1 MAYELLANASAQ
13 FAIDWD
19 VVGRIVRSYHTA
31 HLQYAHAREVTMSE
45 SQWYNPMTWALPKV
59 SHVEVNWNAVRADA
73 ASFAEADVRNMR
85 VEAKYNAARIA
96 RRLED
101 MVEMTAIRKEAFV
114 DWIGTVQ
121 TQNMESINKAIDDYE
136 AAADIARF
144 VRDTSADGLM
154 VGASV
159 MTGGT
164 ALAAL
169 GGASF
174 FKGVCRFQD
183 TASVGAGVMQ
193 GAGSFAFAYVKLGK
207 NFTFKQD
214 VALALVQAPWNTG
227 TELVGGATVSK
238 AVGTSALKLTTP
250 AMDGLFRLGPAKTLF
265 DRVAVPIVITY
276 GGENVASSFL
286 AKLAGKTASRNAVEA
301 LGQTPRAAE
310 ERAKDALNGRNGSGN
325 STELPSGPRRPG
337 QVLEQSTVSTKFLLH
352 LAFVNM
358 EKGIGR
364 GW

>member
-1 MAYELLANASAQ
+1 MAYELLANGPTQ
-13 FAIDWD
+13 FAVDWD

-31 HLQYAHAREVTMSE
+31 HLQYTYAREVTMSD
-45 SQWYNPMTWALPKV
+45 SQWYNPMTWSLPKV
-59 SHVEVNWNAVRADA
+59 SHVEVDWNAVRTDVD
-73 ASFAEADVRNMR
+73 SFAQADVRNMR

-101 MVEMTAIRKEAFV
+101 MIEMTADRKEAFV
-114 DWIGTVQ
+114 AWIGTVQ
-121 TQNMESINKAIDDYE
+121 TQNMQSIDKAVEDYE
-136 AAADIARF
+136 AGAEIARF

-159 MTGGT
+159 MTGG
-164 ALAAL
+164 AAVAAL

-174 FKGVCRFQD
+174 FKGVCKFQD
-183 TASVGAGVMQ
+183 TGSVGAGVMQ
-193 GAGSFAFAYVKLGK
+193 AAGSLSFAYVKLGK

-214 VALALVQAPWNTG
+214 VVLALVQAPYAVG

-238 AVGTSALKLTTP
+238 AVGSSALKLTAP
-250 AMDGLFRLGPAKTLF
+250 AAESLFKLGPAKTLF
-265 DRVAVPIVITY
+265 DKVAVPVVITY
-276 GGENVASSFL
+276 GGENVASAFL
-286 AKLAGKTASRNAVEA
+286 SKLAGKGVQRG
-301 LGQTPRAAE
+301 LE
-310 ERAKDALNGRNGSGN
+310 ERGKKALNDSDADAD
-325 STELPSGPRRPG
+325 SGPRRQG
-337 QVLEQSTVSTKFLLH
+337 QVIEQSTVSTKFLLY

>member
-1 MAYELLANASAQ
+1 MAYEILSSGATQ

-31 HLQYAHAREVTMSE
+31 HLQYFYAREVTMSD
-45 SQWYNPMTWALPKV
+45 SQWYNPMTWSLPKV
-59 SHVEVNWNAVRADA
+59 SHVEVNWHAVRADA
-73 ASFAEADVRNMR
+73 ARAADADVRNMR
-85 VEAKYNAARIA
+85 IEAKYNPARIA

-101 MVEMTAIRKEAFV
+101 MIEMTADRKEAFV
-114 DWIGTVQ
+114 TWIGAVQ
-121 TQNMESINKAIDDYE
+121 TENMKSINKAVEDYE
-136 AAADIARF
+136 AATDVARF
-144 VRDTSADGLM
+144 VRDMSADGLM

-164 ALAAL
+164 AVAAL

-174 FKGVCRFQD
+174 FKGVCKFQD
-183 TASVGAGVMQ
+183 TGRVGAGVMQ

-214 VALALVQAPWNTG
+214 VALALVQAPYNTG

-238 AVGTSALKLTTP
+238 AVGSSALKLTAP
-250 AMDGLFRLGPAKTLF
+250 AADGLFKLGPAKTLF
-265 DRVAVPIVITY
+265 DKVAVPIVITY

-286 AKLAGKTASRNAVEA
+286 GKLAGKSA
-301 LGQTPRAAE
+301 QRAIEDRGKKAM
-310 ERAKDALNGRNGSGN
+310 NGSSEPGGQAE
-325 STELPSGPRRPG
+325 TDAGPRRQG
-337 QVLEQSTVSTKFLLH
+337 QVIDESTVSTKFLLY